1 MTQENPTLNAEQ
13 QSRRAL
19 LKMSAYIPP
28 AMLGVMISASKM
40 AEAATTLGSTQNC
53 GGGVTIVVSAGGM
66 ACCPCVPTS
75 NQYNLNTCNST
86 KCQLGNCTA
95 CTQVAFTSVKQCNKK
110 VAQGG
115 CTCVCTPINPAQPKG
130 PATCV

>member
-1 MTQENPTLNAEQ
+1 MTQENHSLTAEQ
-13 QSRRAL
+13 QNRRAL
-19 LKMSAYIPP
+19 LKMGAYVPP
-28 AMLGVMISASKM
+28 AMLGVMLSASKM
-40 AEAATTLGSTQNC
+40 AEAATIGSTQNC
-53 GGGVTIVVSAGGM
+53 GGGTTIVISAHGT

-75 NQYNLNTCNST
+75 SKYNVNTCNMA

-95 CTQVAFTSVKQCNKK
+95 CSQVAFTNASQCNKI
-110 VAQGG
+110 VGPSG